1 MALWARTQ
9 QLSADALRQ
18 VQYTYNSYFP
28 IEIRHYFCVWI
39 EEQLWQ
45 SIDDT
50 QQAHEQIAKDLLT
63 TLIQLIVDKANEE
76 TDFLAKLQMQDWAQK
91 FQEMYSE
98 QPMQFVKVV
107 KMCLAKEE
115 EMIRATDSMMSPS
128 IAIQE
133 VSENLKRD
141 IRKQIEMIERLTSQS
156 DQDLRRMQLLQEN
169 FVVDYQNHAQL
180 SSQLQRVQQDE
191 SIPNRTELA
200 NRLRQ
205 QKDEMD
211 RMLLA
216 SAQKILE
223 ERLRLAQKHKE
234 TLAHIE
240 TLQKKVVDEELITW
254 KRRQQLALNGAP
266 FDSSMIDII
275 QGWCESLA
283 DLIWRNRVQ
292 ILRVDSLRT
301 QLPIDV
307 PDGYTDIQPELN
319 QLVTGLLSSLVTST
333 FIVEQQPPQVL
344 KKDARFSATV
354 RLLVGGKL
362 NLNMFPPRVK
372 ATIINEQQ
380 ARGLLQSDES
390 RRQQKC
396 GDILNNEGQMDFH
409 NATGQLSIVFRNMSL
424 KNIKRADRRG
434 AEVHT
439 VAEEKFCLHF
449 TSEFN
454 VGGNELKFQTLSLP
468 VIVTVHGNQECQAT
482 ATYLWDNQFSEPGRI
497 PFQVPD
503 QVPWPEVASML
514 STKFA
519 HMTGRGLTEQNL
531 RYLANKLFAVT
542 GQQDFS
548 QHKVAWAQFNKEN
561 LAARNFTFWEWFWSV
576 GKLVREHLKGP
587 WTDELIIGFMD
598 KTESN
603 DLLLSKPNGRFL
615 LRFSDG
621 TVGGITIAWVAEN
634 KEIPAGERQVWNL
647 APFTIKD
654 FTIRGLADRIKDL
667 DALVALYPDIPKDSA
682 FGKYYSP
689 APDVSQ
695 GVTQGGY
702 VKTTLITV
710 LDGRQNM
717 GNHTAGVMTYENPQ
731 TPQDLNH
738 HPQSPGST
746 IYSRDIMSPSN
757 PNLMDSDPF
766 TLGSGPSSPDM
777 ENDPDFKKI
786 REWLSESQMSRT

>member
-1 MALWARTQ
+1 MVMPGQNPGHPITSSFADTPRWHCGLVPSSCQRMLCAR
-9 QLSADALRQ
+9 
-18 VQYTYNSYFP
+18 
-28 IEIRHYFCVWI
+28 
-39 EEQLWQ
+39 Q

-115 EMIRATDSMMSPS
+115 EMIRATD
-128 IAIQE
+128 
-133 VSENLKRD
+133 
-141 IRKQIEMIERLTSQS
+141 SQS

-319 QLVTGLLSSLVTST
+319 QLVTGLLSSLVTS
-333 FIVEQQPPQVL
+333 
-344 KKDARFSATV
+344 
-354 RLLVGGKL
+354 
-362 NLNMFPPRVK
+362 
-372 ATIINEQQ
+372 EQQ

-434 AEVHT
+434 AET

-454 VGGNELKFQTLSLP
+454 VGGNELKFQVWTLSLP

-576 GKLVREHLKGP
+576 GKKVKGFVDKFECQKKLHTYP
-587 WTDELIIGFMD
+587 HGTFMLRLIIGFMD

-634 KEIPAGERQVWNL
+634 KEIPA
-647 APFTIKD
+647 
-654 FTIRGLADRIKDL
+654 
-667 DALVALYPDIPKDSA
+667 
-682 FGKYYSP
+682 
-689 APDVSQ
+689 DVSQ